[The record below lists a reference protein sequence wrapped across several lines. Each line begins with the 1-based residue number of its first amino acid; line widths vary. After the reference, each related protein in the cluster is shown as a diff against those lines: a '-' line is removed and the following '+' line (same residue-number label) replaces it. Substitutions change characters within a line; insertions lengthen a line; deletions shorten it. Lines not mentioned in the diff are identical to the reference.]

1 MATCESEALKNGD
14 SMLRCTVSM
23 TYTLNFKD
31 LVQKKK
37 WQTSVIFYVTLI
49 LKNSYIR
56 NIGLNTI

>member
-37 WQTSVIFYVTLI
+37 KVANISNFLCYFDFEKLI
-49 LKNSYIR
+49 H
-56 NIGLNTI
+56 